1 MRLTDRNT
9 DRRTDT
15 LYDSKRRAL
24 LHCMRGQPVFIFH
37 NVVQLDKLNKAAV
50 CTSAHCKLYLVHTLA
65 NKMLSYR
72 RETALQGAL

>member
-24 LHCMRGQPVFIFH
+24 LHC
-37 NVVQLDKLNKAAV
+37 AA
-50 CTSAHCKLYLVHTLA
+50 
-65 NKMLSYR
+65 N
-72 RETALQGAL
+72 